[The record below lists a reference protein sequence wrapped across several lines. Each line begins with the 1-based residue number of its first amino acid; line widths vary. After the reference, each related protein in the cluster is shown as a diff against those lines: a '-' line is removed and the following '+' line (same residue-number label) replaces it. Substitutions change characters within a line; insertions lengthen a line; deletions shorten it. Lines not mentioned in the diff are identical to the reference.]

1 MSKQAKKIVQ
11 RLLEDVINN
20 GRLEMLDELYAAEA
34 VAAARRWFEP
44 FRRSFPDVT
53 MELVTLVAEGDVV
66 VGRFRCAGTHLG
78 TWRGHPPTGRRFE
91 GVDEVYFFT
100 VRDGRIV
107 GAWGLEDNEKRVS
120 QLGLSL
126 SA

>member
-1 MSKQAKKIVQ
+1 MSEAKHIVQ
-11 RLLEDVINN
+11 RLVDEVINK
-20 GRLEMLDELYAAEA
+20 GRLEMLDEIYAPES
-34 VAAARRWFEP
+34 VVAARRWFEP
-44 FRRSFPDVT
+44 FRRSFPDVN

-66 VGRFRCAGTHLG
+66 VGRFRCSATHLG
-78 TWRGHPPTGRRFE
+78 TWRGHPATGRRFE

-107 GAWGLEDNEKRVS
+107 GGWGLEDNEKRLT

-126 SA
+126 SG